1 MKTCNLT
8 IILFPVGIKVA
19 PGGNNSPQLKFS
31 PIILFDNHKNILNE
45 KMFLLQVF
53 VMISL

>member
-8 IILFPVGIKVA
+8 IILFPVGIKDA
-19 PGGNNSPQLKFS
+19 SGGNNSPQLKFS